1 MTPEALARLHA
12 ACFVVPRPWSAE
24 DIADVLASPGAA
36 LFLRPEG
43 FAIGRTAAGEAEL
56 LTLAVD
62 PARRR
67 RGVGTALLAAF
78 DAGARAHGAAEAV
91 LEVAERN
98 AAARALYEG
107 AGLARG
113 GAAPALLRRRAGRAG
128 AAQDLVSAASGRDT
142 PLTLRPPRG
151 LTPS

>member
-24 DIADVLASPGAA
+24 DIADVLASPGVA
-36 LFLRPEG
+36 LILRPEG
-43 FAIGRTAAGEAEL
+43 FAIGRAVVGEAEL

-67 RGVGTALLAAF
+67 RGGGAALLAAF
-78 DAGARAHGAAEAV
+78 EAWARDHGAAEAV

-98 AAARALYEG
+98 AAARALYE
-107 AGLARG
+107 
-113 GAAPALLRRRAGRAG
+113 RAGWREAG
-128 AAQDLVSAASGRDT
+128 RRLRTYADGQDALVLRK
-142 PLTLRPPRG
+142 TL
-151 LTPS
+151 